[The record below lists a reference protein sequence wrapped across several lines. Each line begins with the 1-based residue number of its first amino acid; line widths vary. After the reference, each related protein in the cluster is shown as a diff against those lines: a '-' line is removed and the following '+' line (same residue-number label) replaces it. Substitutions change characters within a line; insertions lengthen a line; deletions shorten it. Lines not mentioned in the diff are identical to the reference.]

1 MRDEKFAAIM
11 EENRILKEQNAA
23 LKAEYNL
30 AKNLVIKFN
39 FM

>member
-1 MRDEKFAAIM
+1 M

-39 FM
+39 FMQERRTKKF